1 MDGKTLFT
9 SFVPSGIGKKRE
21 VTWSC
26 KLEAFEGKGKT
37 GDRNDRDEDLGGI
50 CRDRWRIGATRAY
63 RYSAR
68 CGANV
73 SKSIKANKK
82 LIYIR
87 TD

>member
-1 MDGKTLFT
+1 MAKPYSQVLSQVELGK
-9 SFVPSGIGKKRE
+9 SVRSPG
-21 VTWSC
+21 SC

-37 GDRNDRDEDLGGI
+37 GDGNDRDVGGI

-73 SKSIKANKK
+73 SKSTKANKK